1 MNQRKELY
9 LIDGMSVVFRAFHA
23 MSRSDLTSPSG
34 MPSGAIF
41 AFVNII
47 TRLLEKQKPEHI
59 ACVFDR
65 SEPTFRHEMYPEY
78 KANRDEF
85 PQELVPQ
92 LPIIKQFLDLIGMQR
107 IEKPGFE
114 ADDIIGTLAKRA
126 SDDGFKVICLTN
138 DKDYYQLV
146 NDNTLLYKPQKGDEF
161 DIVDIEAVKD
171 KFGVS
176 PEQVIDV
183 LALMGDAS
191 DNVPGV
197 KGIGEKT
204 AIPMVQEFG
213 SVEGIYQNLD
223 KITRKAVLTKLESD
237 KDKAFLSKK
246 LVTID
251 TNVDLELHHADIKLS
266 TPDYSQLDVLFKNLG
281 FRTLRE
287 KWLAKAGT
295 DYTIPSIE
303 SESNEDSEY
312 EDIKQEIVGFD
323 SKSVNYKLISTETE
337 LDSIISQIKEN
348 QLLSFDLETDALD
361 RLSCNIV
368 GVALSWKEGSAC
380 YISVSGSAPDGKSH
394 IRQAASLFDEPQEEI
409 PFADSCIPVETAL
422 AKLKPILENEN
433 IPKCGQ
439 NAKFDMYI
447 LKRYGVEV
455 NGFLIDSMLAS
466 YLLDPAEK
474 HNMDALAVKW
484 LNYEPISITSLI
496 GEKKKDQ
503 KSMRDLHPTEVSN
516 YACEDADI
524 TLRLCNLLS
533 KKIREE
539 KLERLAYEIEFPL
552 TKVLTD
558 MEFEGAKIDE
568 AALKELSVEMKKDL
582 ELLTKKIYS
591 EAGAEFNIDS
601 PKQLGHILFEK
612 LMIPPVKKT
621 KTGYSTDVE
630 VMNELSQT
638 YPIAELILEYRSLA
652 KLLSTYIDAL
662 PKLVNPTTGRIHT
675 TYNQTVAATG
685 RLSSTDPNLQNIPIR
700 TDKGKEIRKAFI
712 PRSKDH
718 ILLAADYSQIEL
730 RIMAFICDD
739 EKMVEGFKQGHD
751 IHTATAAIL
760 NNIPHEEVTKDMR
773 RIAKTVNFGIMYG
786 LGSFGLSQ
794 RIGIGRSEAKNI
806 IDNYF
811 EKYPG
816 IKKYMDMTIEKT
828 QKLGYAET
836 LCGRR
841 RFFADIN
848 DKNRMRRTAAER
860 GAINMPIQGTAS
872 DMMKIAM
879 IKIHTEMQRLN
890 LKSKMILQVHDEL
903 IFDVHKDEIEQL
915 KDLVISNMESAL
927 SLGKVPVLVD
937 AGIGNNWFEAH

>member
-1 MNQRKELY
+1 MHKQKQLY
-9 LIDGMSVVFRAFHA
+9 LIDGMSVVFRAYHA
-23 MSRSDLTSPSG
+23 MSKSALTTPSG
-34 MPSGAIF
+34 MPSGAVF

-47 TRLLEKQKPEHI
+47 TRLLDKQNPEHI

-85 PQELVPQ
+85 PEELVPQ
-92 LPIIKQFLDLIGMQR
+92 LAIIKEFLDMIGMPR
-107 IEKPGFE
+107 IEKAGFE

-126 SDDGFKVICLTN
+126 SDDDYNVICLTN

-146 NDNTLLYKPQKGDEF
+146 NSNTLLYKPQKGDEF

-171 KFGVS
+171 KFGVA

-197 KGIGEKT
+197 KGVGEKT

-213 SVEGIYQNLD
+213 SVEGIYENIE
-223 KITRKAVLTKLESD
+223 KISRKAVKTKLVSD
-237 KDKAFLSKK
+237 KDKAFLSKQ

-251 TNVDLELHHADIKLS
+251 TDVELEILHSDIKLN
-266 TPDYSQLDVLFKNLG
+266 TPDYDRLDTLFKEMG

-287 KWLAKAGT
+287 KWLSKAGN
-295 DYTIPSIE
+295 DFSNVETIADEPAPVIKTIDNSDHNYQLI
-303 SESNEDSEY
+303 SNKEDL
-312 EDIKQEIVGFD
+312 D
-323 SKSVNYKLISTETE
+323 KLIA
-337 LDSIISQIKEN
+337 DIPKDK
-348 QLLSFDLETDALD
+348 LLSFDLETDALD
-361 RLSCNIV
+361 RLSCSIV
-368 GVALSWKEGSAC
+368 GIALAWEEGSAY
-380 YISVSGSAPDGKSH
+380 YISVSGYAPDAVKPK
-394 IRQAASLFDEPQEEI
+394 QQEASLFDAPAEDI
-409 PFADSCIPVETAL
+409 PFEEFCIPVEYAL
-422 AKLKPILENEN
+422 QKLKPILEDNS

-447 LKRYGVEV
+447 LKRYDVSV
-455 NGFLIDSMLAS
+455 KGFKIDSMLAS
-466 YLLDPAEK
+466 YLLDPSEK
-474 HNMDALAVKW
+474 HNMDALSVKW
-484 LNYEPISITSLI
+484 LNYQPVSITSLI

-503 KSMRDLHPTEVSN
+503 KSMRDIHPKEVSD

-524 TLRLCNLLS
+524 TLRLCNLLA
-533 KKIREE
+533 E
-539 KLERLAYEIEFPL
+539 KLKEENMDKLAFDIEFPL
-552 TKVLTD
+552 SEVLRD

-568 AALKELSVEMKKDL
+568 AALKELSIEMKKTL
-582 ELLTKKIYS
+582 EKLTKDIYS
-591 EAGAEFNIDS
+591 EAGTEFNIDS

-621 KTGYSTDVE
+621 KTGFSTDVE
-630 VMNELSQT
+630 VMNQLAET
-638 YPIAELILEYRSLA
+638 YPIASMILEYRSVA
-652 KLLSTYIDAL
+652 KLLSTYIEAL
-662 PKLVNPTTGRIHT
+662 PKLVNPSTGRIHT

-700 TDKGKEIRKAFI
+700 SDQGKEIRKAFI
-712 PRSKDH
+712 PSDDNH
-718 ILLAADYSQIEL
+718 ILLAADYSQVEL
-730 RIMAFICDD
+730 RIMAYICDD

-760 NNIPHEEVTKDMR
+760 NNISHDEVTKDMR

-786 LGSFGLSQ
+786 LDSYGLSQ
-794 RIGIGRSEAKNI
+794 RIGIGRKEAKEI
-806 IDNYF
+806 IENYF

-816 IKKYMDMTIEKT
+816 IKKYMEMTIEKT

-841 RFFADIN
+841 RYFPDIN
-848 DKNRMRRTAAER
+848 AKNRMQKTAAER
-860 GAINMPIQGTAS
+860 GSINMPIQGTAS

-879 IKIHTEMQRLN
+879 IKIHNEMHKTGM
-890 LKSKMILQVHDEL
+890 KSKMILQVHDEL
-903 IFDVHKDEIEQL
+903 IFDAHKDELEQL

-927 SLGKVPVLVD
+927 ELGNVPVLVD
-937 AGIGNNWFEAH
+937 SGIGNNWFEAH

>member
-1 MNQRKELY
+1 MSTQKQLY
-9 LIDGMSVVFRAFHA
+9 LIDGMSVVFRAYHA
-23 MSRSDLTSPSG
+23 MSRSGLTTPDG
-34 MPSGAIF
+34 QPSGAVF

-47 TRLLEKQKPEHI
+47 TRLLDKQNPEHI

-85 PQELVPQ
+85 PEELIPQ
-92 LPIIKQFLDLIGMQR
+92 LKTIKDFLDFIGMPR

-126 SDDGFKVICLTN
+126 SDDNYKVICLTN

-146 NDNTLLYKPQKGDEF
+146 NGNTLLYKPQKGDEF
-161 DIVDIEAVKD
+161 DIVDIDAVKD
-171 KFGVS
+171 KFGVA
-176 PEQVIDV
+176 PNQVIDV

-213 SVEGIYQNLD
+213 SVEGIYDNID
-223 KITRKAVLTKLESD
+223 KIARKAVKTKLESD

-251 TNVDLELHHADIKLS
+251 IDVELEIEHQDIKFNP
-266 TPDYSQLDVLFKNLG
+266 TDYDKLDILFKQMG

-287 KWLAKAGT
+287 KWLAKAGN
-295 DYTIPSIE
+295 DFSAIEVSEVNEE
-303 SESNEDSEY
+303 SESIEIQNITNSEH
-312 EDIKQEIVGFD
+312 D
-323 SKSVNYKLISTETE
+323 YKLISKVEE
-337 LDSIISQIKEN
+337 LDALISLIPKDK
-348 QLLSFDLETDALD
+348 LLSFDLETDALD
-361 RLSCNIV
+361 RLTNSIV
-368 GVALSWKEGSAC
+368 GVALSWEEGTGY
-380 YISVSGSAPDGKSH
+380 YISVSGVAPDAK
-394 IRQAASLFDEPQEEI
+394 APETKEASLFDEPKEEI
-409 PFADSCIPVETAL
+409 PFKDVCIPFDIAL
-422 AKLKPILENEN
+422 KKLKPIFEDEN
-433 IPKCGQ
+433 IRKCGQ

-447 LKRYGVEV
+447 LKRYGIDVK
-455 NGFLIDSMLAS
+455 GFEIDSMLAS
-466 YLLDPAEK
+466 YLLDPSEK
-474 HNMDALAVKW
+474 HNMDALSVKW
-484 LNYEPISITSLI
+484 LNYEPVSITSLI

-503 KSMRDLHPTEVSN
+503 KSMRDLHPKDISD

-524 TLRLCNLLS
+524 TLRLCNKLAAKL
-533 KKIREE
+533 KEE
-539 KLERLAYEIEFPL
+539 NLVKLAYDIEFPL
-552 TKVLTD
+552 SKVLTD
-558 MEFEGAKIDE
+558 MEFEGASIDE
-568 AALKELSVEMKKDL
+568 DALKELSVEMKKTL
-582 ELLTKKIYS
+582 EKLTQDIYS
-591 EAGAEFNIDS
+591 EAGSEFNIDS

-630 VMNELSQT
+630 VMNQLAET
-638 YPIAELILEYRSLA
+638 YPIANMILEYRSVA
-652 KLLSTYIDAL
+652 KLLSTYIEAL
-662 PKLVNPTTGRIHT
+662 PKLVNPSTGRIHT

-700 TDKGKEIRKAFI
+700 SDQGKEIRKAFI
-712 PRSKDH
+712 PRDNDH

-730 RIMAFICDD
+730 RIMAYICDD
-739 EKMVEGFKQGHD
+739 EKMVDGFKHGLD

-760 NNIPHEEVTKDMR
+760 NNIPHDEVTKDMR

-786 LGSFGLSQ
+786 LGAYGLSQ
-794 RIGIGRSEAKNI
+794 RIGIGRNEAKEI
-806 IDNYF
+806 IENYF
-811 EKYPG
+811 EKYSG
-816 IKKYMDMTIEKT
+816 IKKYMEMTIEKT

-841 RFFADIN
+841 RYFPDIN
-848 DKNRMRRTAAER
+848 AKNRMRKTAAER
-860 GAINMPIQGTAS
+860 GSINMPIQGTAS

-879 IKIHTEMQRLN
+879 IKIHKEMQKQN

-903 IFDVHKDEIEQL
+903 IFDVHKDEVEQL
-915 KDLVISNMESAL
+915 KTLVISNMESAL
-927 SLGKVPVLVD
+927 ELGNVPVIVD
-937 AGIGNNWFEAH
+937 SGIGNNWFEAH